1 MTSLTFL
8 HIPKPFLGLKTHL
21 TVHQST
27 PIETSHRRHIK
38 YLVVKDISIRV
49 GLAMADLLLQSVE
62 ESVYLTN
69 AQFLTLKLF
78 CFSKDIDYIFGGAT
92 SVSICYYEFVT

>member
-1 MTSLTFL
+1 
-8 HIPKPFLGLKTHL
+8 
-21 TVHQST
+21 
-27 PIETSHRRHIK
+27 
-38 YLVVKDISIRV
+38 
-49 GLAMADLLLQSVE
+49 MADLLLQSVE

>member
-1 MTSLTFL
+1 MS
-8 HIPKPFLGLKTHL
+8 
-21 TVHQST
+21 
-27 PIETSHRRHIK
+27 R
-38 YLVVKDISIRV
+38 RV

-78 CFSKDIDYIFGGAT
+78 CFSKEDYIFGGAT
-92 SVSICYYEFVT
+92 SVSMCYYEFVT